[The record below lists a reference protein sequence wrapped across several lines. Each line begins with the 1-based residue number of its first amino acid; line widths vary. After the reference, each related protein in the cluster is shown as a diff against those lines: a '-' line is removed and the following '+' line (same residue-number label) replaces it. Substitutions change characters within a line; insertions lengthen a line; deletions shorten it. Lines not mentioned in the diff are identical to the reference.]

1 MTTSDEHTVS
11 KTPKSR
17 EVSDALTYQII
28 GAAQKVHRT
37 LGPGF
42 TERTYHQALC
52 KKLMMCSLAF
62 ESEREYEVYYEGV
75 LCGTYRSD
83 LTVDGTVIVEL
94 KAVAELAKEHRMQTI
109 SYLRASGLPIALLL
123 NFGST
128 SLESRRF
135 ENKTKK

>member
-1 MTTSDEHTVS
+1 MTTSDERTVP
-11 KTPKSR
+11 KTPKNR
-17 EVSDALTYQII
+17 EISDALTYQII
-28 GAAQKVHRT
+28 GAAQKVHRA

-52 KKLMMCSLAF
+52 KELMMCSLAF
-62 ESEREYEVYYEGV
+62 ESEHEYEVYYEGV

-83 LTVDGTVIVEL
+83 LTVDETVIVEL

-109 SYLRASGLPIALLL
+109 SYLKASGLPIALLL

-135 ENKTKK
+135 ESKTKK